1 MDFKERFLVHRGIII
16 IILLF
21 IAANALFLNFYKDV
35 WWDSSVYIGMG
46 KYIFSSGSSGL
57 WEESRPLLFPFLLGI
72 GWKMGF
78 DTVIFGRV
86 ISLAFA
92 GLALFMIYLIGSRLF
107 SRKIGLMAA
116 FFLGFSFTFFFFS
129 SNILTEIP
137 SIFFML
143 LAFYFFIGN
152 RFFLMGLFSGL
163 AVITRFFQVFMVSG
177 MILAFLFYFFNKK
190 GFCKKLFYFAMGFS
204 IPVIP
209 LIFLNYHLYGDI
221 LTPIKVQ
228 MHLSRTTGLA
238 NYHEYWFYFAGLL
251 KENFLLVFLIAIPFL
266 FRKDYR
272 FYALL
277 LSPFAHLAV
286 FSVVRQK
293 EMRYAL
299 LAVPFLC
306 LLLAYCLW
314 QIYEKTKNKQIAVEI
329 FSVMAVLFLLTGFIS
344 LKDSLSYQQQ
354 LNDEG
359 LRHFQD
365 YISDAKG
372 KIWITNPIY
381 ALHSD
386 SRIDGLLYYKSGSNL
401 IRFLREN
408 EADTVLFNNCD
419 MECPPLGLDKE
430 CIESRQ
436 ELTRKL
442 LKMELIY
449 DEKVNS
455 CRYQV
460 FTS

>member
-1 MDFKERFLVHRGIII
+1 MDFKELWNHRGIII

-21 IAANALFLNFYKDV
+21 IAANMLFLNFYSDV

-46 KYIFSSGSSGL
+46 KHIFSSGNSGL

-78 DTVIFGRV
+78 DAVIFGRI
-86 ISLAFA
+86 ISLVFA

-107 SRKIGLMAA
+107 SRKAGLIGA

-137 SIFFML
+137 SVFFML
-143 LAFYFFIGN
+143 LAFYFFIDN
-152 RFFLMGLFSGL
+152 RFFLMGLFSGI
-163 AVITRFFQVFMVSG
+163 AVITRFFQVFIISG
-177 MILAFLFYFFNKK
+177 MILAFLFYFSRKNDFSR
-190 GFCKKLFYFAMGFS
+190 KLFYLALGFL

-209 LIFLNYHLYGDI
+209 VILLNYHLYGDI

-238 NYHEYWFYFAGLL
+238 NYHEYRFYPAGLL
-251 KENFLLVFLIAIPFL
+251 KENFMLVFLIAIPFF

-277 LSPFAHLAV
+277 LAPLIHLAV

-314 QIYEKTKNKQIAVEI
+314 QIYDRIKNKQIAVEI
-329 FSVMAVLFLLTGFIS
+329 FSVMAILFLLTGFIS
-344 LKDSLSYQQQ
+344 LKGSLSYQQ
-354 LNDEG
+354 NNEE

-365 YISDAKG
+365 YIKDAKG
-372 KIWITNPIY
+372 RIWITNPIY
-381 ALHSD
+381 ALYSD
-386 SRIDGLLYYKSGSNL
+386 SRIDGLLYYKSGPNL
-401 IRFLREN
+401 IKFLGEN
-408 EADTVLFNNCD
+408 GADIVLFNDCD
-419 MECPPLGLDKE
+419 IECPPAELDKE
-430 CIESRQ
+430 CLESRK
-436 ELTRKL
+436 ELSK
-442 LKMELIY
+442 ELSRMKIAY
-449 DEKVNS
+449 EKKSDS
-455 CRYQV
+455 CTHQI